1 MTVSLVFDIIIFAIC
16 AFIIL
21 KNAIRGFIK
30 SFITFAKTI
39 LAFLLAYL
47 FYAPVARFLSNKIFL
62 GCARGWI
69 YDAFC
74 STQIGE
80 DQYAL
85 YQLFDGIP
93 EWFTNLTVSSGV
105 EDWMIQQYFASEEP
119 APMWALNQ
127 MSNSLGEE
135 LSYLIS
141 AIIGFMLVFLVAE
154 IFFTILGS
162 LLNKIGKR
170 PGLNFLNVLLGILI
184 GVAISTITV
193 WMISSAIIWLLDFG
207 AKYYPDVFNK
217 DLLNESMIIDFFEKF
232 DIGAWIKGLLK
243 LN

>member
-1 MTVSLVFDIIIFAIC
+1 MTVSLVFDIVILVIC
-16 AFIIL
+16 AIIII
-21 KNAIRGFIK
+21 KNAVRGFIK
-30 SFITFAKTI
+30 SFITFSKTI

-47 FYAPVARFLSNKIFL
+47 FNAPVARFLSDKIFL

-93 EWFTNLTVSSGV
+93 EWFTNATVSSGV
-105 EDWMIQQYFASEEP
+105 EDWMVQEYFVNEQP
-119 APMWALNQ
+119 APMWALNK

-141 AIIGFMLVFLVAE
+141 VVVAFLAIFLIAE
-154 IFFTILGS
+154 IVIGILGIF
-162 LLNKIGKR
+162 LNKLGQKSMLKVINVILGACIG
-170 PGLNFLNVLLGILI
+170 LVISAFIAWIIAFCVLW
-184 GVAISTITV
+184 V
-193 WMISSAIIWLLDFG
+193 LDFG
-207 AKYYPDVFNK
+207 GKYYPDVFSRE
-217 DLLNESMIIDFFEKF
+217 LLNESWTIQFFEKY
-232 DIGAWIKGLLK
+232 DIWSWIKGIFS
-243 LN
+243 

>member
-1 MTVSLVFDIIIFAIC
+1 MTVSLVFDIVIFAVC
-16 AFIIL
+16 GIIII
-21 KNAIRGFIK
+21 KNAVRGFIK

-47 FYAPVARFLSNKIFL
+47 FNAPVARFFSDKIFL

-105 EDWMIQQYFASEEP
+105 EDWMVQEYFVNETP

-127 MSNSLGEE
+127 MSNSLGDV

-141 AIIGFMLVFLVAE
+141 VVVSFLAIFIIAE
-154 IFFTILGS
+154 IVFAIVGA
-162 LLNKIGKR
+162 LLNKIGKKSM
-170 PGLNFLNVLLGILI
+170 LKVVNIILGACI
-184 GVAISTITV
+184 GVVISLVIAWLISTCV
-193 WMISSAIIWLLDFG
+193 VWLLDFG
-207 AKYYPDVFNK
+207 CKYYPDVFNRELLK
-217 DLLNESMIIDFFEKF
+217 DSWVVDFFEKN
-232 DIGAWIKGLLK
+232 DIWLWVKK
-243 LN
+243 VFQ

>member
-1 MTVSLVFDIIIFAIC
+1 MTVSLVFDIIIFALC
-16 AFIIL
+16 AFWII

-30 SFITFAKTI
+30 AFITFAKTI

-47 FYAPVARFLSNKIFL
+47 FCAPVGRFFSDKIFL

-93 EWFTNLTVSSGV
+93 EWFTNITVSSGV
-105 EDWMIQQYFASEEP
+105 EDWMVQEYFVNEKP

-127 MSNSLGEE
+127 MSNSLGDE

-141 AIIGFMLVFLVAE
+141 VIIAFVAIFLVAE
-154 IFFTILGS
+154 IAFTIIGS

-170 PGLNFLNVLLGILI
+170 PLLNTLNVILGICI
-184 GVAISTITV
+184 GVVISIV
-193 WMISSAIIWLLDFG
+193 SAWLISSAVLWILDFG
-207 AKYYPDVFNK
+207 AKYYPDVFNREILS
-217 DLLNESMIIDFFEKF
+217 DSIVIEFFGKY
-232 DIGAWIKGLLK
+232 DVWSWIKGLFS
-243 LN
+243 